1 LIQTLQSGDEIIAGA
16 TQLLRE
22 EGLLDAKAMVAQ
34 DASVLL
40 KAAQTAAA
48 IAAAEAE
55 AAAAEA
61 AAALEAEAAEAAAAA
76 GGAAALGDVKLVIDA
91 IRRSPLMLEL
101 EPTHPGLA
109 AIADMPE
116 DLVVDAVTYLVREV
130 GWMEAKKYVS
140 EDAEVLGEAADE
152 VVAIREAEA
161 AAAAAAAAEAE
172 AAALLE
178 AQEQEAIPLA
188 GLSNGRH

>member
-48 IAAAEAE
+48 IAAA
-55 AAAAEA
+55 
-61 AAALEAEAAEAAAAA
+61 EAEAAEAAAAA